1 MPLVPASIRT
11 PSRAPLSALRCSA
24 ALALAAVA
32 TLSHAQWQPN
42 KPITIIV
49 PWAPGGSTDQVT
61 RVTAAE
67 IEKVLNQKV
76 VILNQPGA
84 SGSVGT
90 KNAMEA
96 PKDGYTWV
104 AGAAKDLGTYKVLG
118 MVDTSAKDWN
128 LYLNVAHIAVVGVNA
143 DAPYKTMTELL
154 DAMKARPGAIAVATA
169 GVNSSGHAA
178 IEAIARAAGV
188 SYKHVTYDGGNPA
201 VVATVAGETQV
212 TTQLAAEQTDM
223 IRAKKIRPLAVVGD
237 KSLEVEGFGTVPP
250 LSQFMPGFKDPIN
263 YFGIFVPKGVPAEV
277 TATLDKLWAAQ
288 MANNEPLKKYA
299 QARGA
304 MFAPMAGDAA
314 QNAVFPAIQAY
325 AWTQQAAGKAKVSP
339 DTVGIPKP

>member
-1 MPLVPASIRT
+1 METSMHTVFPR
-11 PSRAPLSALRCSA
+11 ALRTLGA
-24 ALALAAVA
+24 AGLLAAGA
-32 TLSHAQWQPN
+32 SAFAQWQPS

-49 PWAPGGSTDQVT
+49 PWAAGGSTDQVT

-67 IEKVLNQKV
+67 LEKHLNQKIV
-76 VILNQPGA
+76 VLNQPGA

-90 KNAMEA
+90 KNALEA
-96 PKDGYTWV
+96 PKDGYTWT
-104 AGAAKDLGTYKVLG
+104 AGGAKDLGTYKVLG
-118 MVDTSAKDWN
+118 MVDTSAKDWG

-143 DAPYKTMTELL
+143 DAPYKTMKELL
-154 DAMKARPGAIAVATA
+154 DAMKAKPGSVPVATA

-178 IEAIARAAGV
+178 IEAIARATGT

-237 KSLEVEGFGTVPP
+237 KPLEIEGFGTVPP
-250 LSQFMPGFKDPIN
+250 LSQFIPGFKDPIN
-263 YFGIFVPKGVPAEV
+263 YFGIFVPPGVPAEV
-277 TATLDKLWAAQ
+277 TKTLDRIWAAEISKSE
-288 MANNEPLKKYA
+288 ALRKYA
-299 QARGA
+299 QGRGA
-304 MFAPMAGDAA
+304 MFAPMAGDEA
-314 QNAVFPAIQAY
+314 QKAVFPAIQAY

>member
-1 MPLVPASIRT
+1 MSTL
-11 PSRAPLSALRCSA
+11 ALRGLAVAATLFAA
-24 ALALAAVA
+24 ALPAQ
-32 TLSHAQWQPN
+32 AQWKPD

-49 PWAPGGSTDQVT
+49 PWAAGGSTDQVT

-67 IEKVLNQKV
+67 IEKHLGQKIV
-76 VILNQPGA
+76 VMNQPGA

-90 KNAMEA
+90 KNALEA
-96 PKDGYTWV
+96 PKDGYTWT
-104 AGAAKDLGTYKVLG
+104 AGGAKDLGTYKVLG
-118 MVDTSAKDWN
+118 MLDTSAKDWG

-154 DAMKARPGAIAVATA
+154 AALKAKPGSVPVATA

-178 IEAIARAAGV
+178 IEAIARATGT

-237 KSLEVEGFGTVPP
+237 KPLEIEGYGTIPP
-250 LSQFMPGFKDPIN
+250 LSQFIPGFKDPIN
-263 YFGIFVPKGVPAEV
+263 YFGIFVPPGVPAEV
-277 TATLDKLWAAQ
+277 RATLDKLWATEMSKSEA
-288 MANNEPLKKYA
+288 LRKYA
-299 QARGA
+299 QGRGA
-304 MFAPMAGDAA
+304 MFAPMAGDEA
-314 QNAVFPAIQAY
+314 QKAVFPAIQAY

>member
-1 MPLVPASIRT
+1 MTFRIS
-11 PSRAPLSALRCSA
+11 SRRSLIAAALMLSSA
-24 ALALAAVA
+24 AAM
-32 TLSHAQWQPN
+32 AQWNPN

-49 PWAPGGSTDQVT
+49 PWAAGGSTDQVT

-67 IEKVLNQKV
+67 LEKHLNQKV

-90 KNAMEA
+90 KNAFEA
-96 PKDGYTWV
+96 PRDGYTWT
-104 AGAAKDLGTYKVLG
+104 AGGAKDLGTYKVLG
-118 MVDTSAKDWN
+118 MLDTSAKDWN

-143 DAPYKTMTELL
+143 DAPYKTMDELIA
-154 DAMKARPGAIAVATA
+154 AMKAKPGAVSVATA

-178 IEAIARAAGV
+178 IEAIARATGTQ
-188 SYKHVTYDGGNPA
+188 YKHVTYDGGNPA
-201 VVATVAGETQV
+201 VIATVAGETEV

-237 KSLEVEGFGTVPP
+237 KPLEIEGHGTIPP
-250 LSQFMPGFKDPIN
+250 LSQFIPGFKDPIN
-263 YFGIFVPKGVPAEV
+263 YFGVFVPKGVPPEV
-277 TATLDKLWAAQ
+277 TQTLDKIWA
-288 MANNEPLKKYA
+288 NEISKSEALRKYA

-304 MFAPMAGDAA
+304 MFAPMAGEEA
-314 QNAVFPAIQAY
+314 QKAVFPAIQAY

>member
-1 MPLVPASIRT
+1 MK
-11 PSRAPLSALRCSA
+11 SALSLRG
-24 ALALAAVA
+24 LLVA
-32 TLSHAQWQPN
+32 TLLGAAAAGALAQWKPSR
-42 KPITIIV
+42 PITLIV

-67 IEKVLNQKV
+67 LEKYLGQKIV
-76 VILNQPGA
+76 VMNQPGA

-90 KNAMEA
+90 KNALEA
-96 PKDGYTWV
+96 PHDGYTWT
-104 AGAAKDLGTYKVLG
+104 AGGAKDLGTYKVLG
-118 MVDTSAKDWN
+118 MLDTSAKDWN

-143 DAPYKTMTELL
+143 DTPYKTMPELL
-154 DAMKARPGAIAVATA
+154 AAMKAKPGAISVATA

-178 IEAIARAAGV
+178 IEALARAAGV
-188 SYKHVTYDGGNPA
+188 TYKHVTYDGGAPA
-201 VVATVAGETQV
+201 AVAAASGETQV

-237 KSLEVEGFGTVPP
+237 KSLDIEGFGTVPP
-250 LSQFMPGFKDPIN
+250 LSNFIPGFKEPIN
-263 YFGIFVPKGVPAEV
+263 YFGIFVPKGAPPEV
-277 TATLDKLWAAQ
+277 AQTLDKIWATEMVKNDA
-288 MANNEPLKKYA
+288 LRKYA

-304 MFAPMAGDAA
+304 IFAPQAGEEA
-314 QNAVFPAIQAY
+314 QKAVFPAIQAY

>member
-1 MPLVPASIRT
+1 MNVHVLHRPLGFLFA
-11 PSRAPLSALRCSA
+11 A
-24 ALALAAVA
+24 ALLAGTAGA
-32 TLSHAQWQPN
+32 QAQWQPN

-67 IEKVLNQKV
+67 LEKALNQKI

-90 KNAMEA
+90 KNAMDA
-96 PKDGYTWV
+96 PKDGYTWT

-118 MVDTSAKDWN
+118 MVDTSARDWN

-143 DAPYKTMTELL
+143 DSPYKTMKDLL
-154 DAMKARPGAIAVATA
+154 DAMKAKPGSVAVATA

-178 IEAIARAAGV
+178 IEAIAGSAGV
-188 SYKHVTYDGGNPA
+188 TYKHVTYDGGNPA
-201 VVATVAGETQV
+201 VVSTVSGETQV

-237 KSLEVEGFGTVPP
+237 KALEIEGFGTVPP
-250 LSQFMPGFKDPIN
+250 LSQFIPGFKDPIN
-263 YFGIFVPKGVPAEV
+263 YFGIFVPRGVPADV
-277 TATLDKLWAAQ
+277 TATLDKAWATQ
-288 MANNEPLKKYA
+288 IANNETLKKYA

-304 MFAPMAGDAA
+304 LFAPMAGETA
-314 QNAVFPAIQAY
+314 QAAVFPAIQAY

-339 DTVGIPKP
+339 DTVGIAKP

>member
-1 MPLVPASIRT
+1 MKTALPLRHLLITSLLAVVSAS
-11 PSRAPLSALRCSA
+11 AM
-24 ALALAAVA
+24 
-32 TLSHAQWQPN
+32 AQWKPDR
-42 KPITIIV
+42 PITLIV

-67 IEKVLNQKV
+67 LEKHLGQKIV
-76 VILNQPGA
+76 VMNQPGA

-90 KNAMEA
+90 KNAMAAA
-96 PKDGYTWV
+96 PDGYTWT
-104 AGAAKDLGTYKVLG
+104 AGGAKDLGTYKVLG
-118 MVDTSAKDWN
+118 MLDTSATDWN

-154 DAMKARPGAIAVATA
+154 AAMKAKPGAVSVATA
-169 GVNSSGHAA
+169 GVNSSGHSA

-188 SYKHVTYDGGNPA
+188 TYKHVTYDGGAPA
-201 VVATVAGETQV
+201 AVAAASGETEV

-237 KSLEVEGFGTVPP
+237 KSIEIEGFGTIPP
-250 LSQFMPGFKDPIN
+250 LSQFIPGFKDPIN
-263 YFGIFVPKGVPAEV
+263 YFGIFVPKAAPPVVAQ
-277 TATLDKLWAAQ
+277 TLDRIWATEMVKSEA
-288 MANNEPLKKYA
+288 LRKYA
-299 QARGA
+299 QSRGA
-304 MFAPMAGDAA
+304 MFAPMAGEEA
-314 QNAVFPAIQAY
+314 QKAVFPAIQSY

>member
-1 MPLVPASIRT
+1 MNIVPVRQLLVTS
-11 PSRAPLSALRCSA
+11 L
-24 ALALAAVA
+24 LALASVSA
-32 TLSHAQWQPN
+32 TAQWKPDR
-42 KPITIIV
+42 PITLIV

-67 IEKVLNQKV
+67 LEKHLGQKI
-76 VILNQPGA
+76 VIMNQPGA

-90 KNAMEA
+90 KNAMAA
-96 PKDGYTWV
+96 PADGYTWT
-104 AGAAKDLGTYKVLG
+104 AGGAKDLGTYKVLG
-118 MVDTSAKDWN
+118 MLDTSASDWN

-143 DAPYKTMTELL
+143 DTPYKTMADLL
-154 DAMKARPGAIAVATA
+154 AAMKAKPGTVSVATA
-169 GVNSSGHAA
+169 GVNSSGHSA

-188 SYKHVTYDGGNPA
+188 SYKHVTYDGGAPA
-201 VVATVAGETQV
+201 AVAAASGETQV

-237 KSLEVEGFGTVPP
+237 KSIEIEGFGTIPP
-250 LSQFMPGFKDPIN
+250 LSQFIPGFKDPIN
-263 YFGIFVPKGVPAEV
+263 YFGIFVPKAAPPEV
-277 TATLDKLWAAQ
+277 KQTLDRIWATEMSKSDA
-288 MANNEPLKKYA
+288 LKKYA

-304 MFAPMAGDAA
+304 MFAPMAGDDA
-314 QNAVFPAIQAY
+314 QKAVFPAIQSY

>member
-1 MPLVPASIRT
+1 MKTALPLRNLLITS
-11 PSRAPLSALRCSA
+11 L
-24 ALALAAVA
+24 LALASAGA
-32 TLSHAQWQPN
+32 MAQWKPDR
-42 KPITIIV
+42 PITLIV

-67 IEKVLNQKV
+67 LEKHLGQKIV
-76 VILNQPGA
+76 VMNQPGA

-90 KNAMEA
+90 KNAMAA
-96 PKDGYTWV
+96 PADGYTWT
-104 AGAAKDLGTYKVLG
+104 AGGAKDLGTYKVLG
-118 MVDTSAKDWN
+118 MLDTSASDWN

-154 DAMKARPGAIAVATA
+154 AAMKAKPGAVSVATA
-169 GVNSSGHAA
+169 GVNSSGHSA

-188 SYKHVTYDGGNPA
+188 TYKHVTYDGGAPA
-201 VVATVAGETQV
+201 AVAAASGETEV

-237 KSLEVEGFGTVPP
+237 KSIEIEGFGTIPP
-250 LSQFMPGFKDPIN
+250 LSQFIPGFKDPIN
-263 YFGIFVPKGVPAEV
+263 YFGIFVPKAAPPEV
-277 TATLDKLWAAQ
+277 AQTLNRIWATEMVKSDA
-288 MANNEPLKKYA
+288 LKKYA

-304 MFAPMAGDAA
+304 MFAPMAGEEA
-314 QNAVFPAIQAY
+314 QKAVFPAIQSY

>member
-1 MPLVPASIRT
+1 MNLK
-11 PSRAPLSALRCSA
+11 LSAIAAA
-24 ALALAAVA
+24 ALLGTLASA
-32 TLSHAQWQPN
+32 HAQWQPN

-49 PWAPGGSTDQVT
+49 PWAAGGSTDQVT

-67 IEKVLNQKV
+67 LEKHLNQKIV
-76 VILNQPGA
+76 VLNQPGA

-96 PKDGYTWV
+96 PKDGYTWA
-104 AGAAKDLGTYKVLG
+104 AGGAKDLGTYRVLG

-128 LYLNVAHIAVVGVNA
+128 LYINVAHIAVVGVNA

-154 DAMKARPGAIAVATA
+154 EAMKARPGAIPVATA

-178 IEAIARAAGV
+178 IEAIARATGT

-201 VVATVAGETQV
+201 VIATVSGETQV

-223 IRAKKIRPLAVVGD
+223 IRAKRIRPLAVVGD
-237 KSLEVEGFGTVPP
+237 KSLEIEGYGTIPP
-250 LSQFMPGFKDPIN
+250 LSQFIPGFKDPIN
-263 YFGIFVPKGVPAEV
+263 YFGIFVPAGVPADV
-277 TATLDKLWAAQ
+277 TRTLDRIWATEMVKSDA
-288 MANNEPLKKYA
+288 LRKYA
-299 QARGA
+299 AGRGA
-304 MFAPMAGDAA
+304 MFAPMAGEEA
-314 QNAVFPAIQAY
+314 QKAVFPAIQAY

-339 DTVGIPKP
+339 DTIGIPKP

>member
-1 MPLVPASIRT
+1 MKT
-11 PSRAPLSALRCSA
+11 ALPFRHLLITS
-24 ALALAAVA
+24 LLLAASA
-32 TLSHAQWQPN
+32 SAMAQWKPDR
-42 KPITIIV
+42 PITLIV
-49 PWAPGGSTDQVT
+49 PWAPGGSTDQVS

-67 IEKVLNQKV
+67 LEKHLGQKIV
-76 VILNQPGA
+76 VMNQPGA

-90 KNAMEA
+90 KNAMAA
-96 PKDGYTWV
+96 PADGYTWT
-104 AGAAKDLGTYKVLG
+104 AGGAKDLGTYKVLG
-118 MVDTSAKDWN
+118 MLDTSASDWN

-154 DAMKARPGAIAVATA
+154 AAMKAKPGAVSVATA
-169 GVNSSGHAA
+169 GVNSSGHSA

-188 SYKHVTYDGGNPA
+188 TYKHVTYDGGAPA
-201 VVATVAGETQV
+201 AVAAASGETEV

-237 KSLEVEGFGTVPP
+237 KSIEIEGFGTIPP
-250 LSQFMPGFKDPIN
+250 LSQFIPGFKDPIN
-263 YFGIFVPKGVPAEV
+263 YFGIFVPKAAPPEV
-277 TATLDKLWAAQ
+277 AQTLNRIWATEMVKSEA
-288 MANNEPLKKYA
+288 LKKYA

-304 MFAPMAGDAA
+304 MFAPMAGDEA
-314 QNAVFPAIQAY
+314 QKAVFPAIQSY

>member
-1 MPLVPASIRT
+1 MKTALPLRHLLITSLLAVVSAS
-11 PSRAPLSALRCSA
+11 AM
-24 ALALAAVA
+24 
-32 TLSHAQWQPN
+32 AQWKPDR
-42 KPITIIV
+42 PITLIV

-67 IEKVLNQKV
+67 LEKHLGQKIV
-76 VILNQPGA
+76 VMNQPGA

-90 KNAMEA
+90 KNAMAA
-96 PKDGYTWV
+96 PADGYTWT
-104 AGAAKDLGTYKVLG
+104 AGGAKDLGTYKVLG
-118 MVDTSAKDWN
+118 MLDTSATDWN

-154 DAMKARPGAIAVATA
+154 AAMKAKPGAVSVATA
-169 GVNSSGHAA
+169 GVNSSGHSA

-188 SYKHVTYDGGNPA
+188 TYKHVTYDGAAPA
-201 VVATVAGETQV
+201 AVAAASGESEV

-237 KSLEVEGFGTVPP
+237 KSIEIEGFGTIPP
-250 LSQFMPGFKDPIN
+250 LSQFIPGFKDPIN
-263 YFGIFVPKGVPAEV
+263 YFGIFVPKAAPPVVAQ
-277 TATLDKLWAAQ
+277 TLDKIWATEMVKSEA
-288 MANNEPLKKYA
+288 LRKYA

-304 MFAPMAGDAA
+304 MFAPMAGEEA
-314 QNAVFPAIQAY
+314 QKAVFPAIQSY

>member
-1 MPLVPASIRT
+1 MKTALPLRHLLIASLLT
-11 PSRAPLSALRCSA
+11 VVSASA
-24 ALALAAVA
+24 M
-32 TLSHAQWQPN
+32 AQWKPDR
-42 KPITIIV
+42 PITLIV

-67 IEKVLNQKV
+67 LEKHLGQKIV
-76 VILNQPGA
+76 VMNQPGA

-90 KNAMEA
+90 KNAMAA
-96 PKDGYTWV
+96 PADGYTWT
-104 AGAAKDLGTYKVLG
+104 AGGAKDLGTYKVLG
-118 MVDTSAKDWN
+118 MLDTSATDWN

-154 DAMKARPGAIAVATA
+154 AAMKAKPGVVSVATA
-169 GVNSSGHAA
+169 GVNSSGHSA

-188 SYKHVTYDGGNPA
+188 TYKHVTYDGGAPA
-201 VVATVAGETQV
+201 AVAAASGETEV

-237 KSLEVEGFGTVPP
+237 KSIEIEGFGTIPP
-250 LSQFMPGFKDPIN
+250 LSQFIPGFKDPIN
-263 YFGIFVPKGVPAEV
+263 YFGIFVPKAAPPVVAQ
-277 TATLDKLWAAQ
+277 TLDKIWATEMVKSEA
-288 MANNEPLKKYA
+288 LRKYA

-304 MFAPMAGDAA
+304 MFAPMAGDEA
-314 QNAVFPAIQAY
+314 QKAVFPAIQSY

>member
-1 MPLVPASIRT
+1 MTLNLPRV
-11 PSRAPLSALRCSA
+11 ALRTAGAA
-24 ALALAAVA
+24 ALLMAATA
-32 TLSHAQWQPN
+32 AQAQWQPS

-49 PWAPGGSTDQVT
+49 PWAAGGSTDQVT

-67 IEKVLNQKV
+67 LEKHLNQKV

-90 KNAMEA
+90 KNAFEA
-96 PKDGYTWV
+96 PKDGYTWA
-104 AGAAKDLGTYKVLG
+104 AGGAKDLGTYKVLG
-118 MVDTSAKDWN
+118 MLDTGVKDWS

-143 DAPYKTMTELL
+143 DTPYKTMAELL
-154 DAMKARPGAIAVATA
+154 AAMKAKPGSVSVATA

-178 IEAIARAAGV
+178 IEAIARGAGV
-188 SYKHVTYDGGNPA
+188 TYKHVTYDGGNPA
-201 VVATVAGETQV
+201 VVATVAGETQL

-237 KSLEVEGFGTVPP
+237 KPLEIEGFGTVPP
-250 LSQFMPGFKDPIN
+250 LSQFIPGFKDPIN

-277 TATLDKLWAAQ
+277 TATLDKIWATEMSKSA
-288 MANNEPLKKYA
+288 ALRKYA
-299 QARGA
+299 EGRGA
-304 MFAPMAGDAA
+304 MFAPMAGEEA
-314 QNAVFPAIQAY
+314 QKAVFPAIQAY